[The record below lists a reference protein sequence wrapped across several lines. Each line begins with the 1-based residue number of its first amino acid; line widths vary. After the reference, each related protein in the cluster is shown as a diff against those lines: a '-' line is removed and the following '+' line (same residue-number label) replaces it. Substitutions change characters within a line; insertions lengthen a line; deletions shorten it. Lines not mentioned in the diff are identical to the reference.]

1 MQTKLDNLKEQIS
14 ISKQIDI
21 LMAQTLKLMDIIN
34 ENQKQVNDLKA
45 EQDKLKSAIKGQ
57 QTADQL
63 YNASEHM
70 SRNS

>member
-45 EQDKLKSAIKGQ
+45 DQDKLKSAIKGQ
-57 QTADQL
+57 QTAD
-63 YNASEHM
+63 NISEVA
-70 SRNS
+70 

>member
-1 MQTKLDNLKEQIS
+1 MQTLDNLKEQIS

-21 LMAQTLKLMDIIN
+21 LMAQTLKLMDIVN

-57 QTADQL
+57 QTADEL
-63 YNASEHM
+63 YTASEHM
-70 SRNS
+70 ARNS

>member
-21 LMAQTLKLMDIIN
+21 LMAQTLKLMDIIK

-45 EQDKLKSAIKGQ
+45 EQEKLKLMSSDDVKGGW
-57 QTADQL
+57 
-63 YNASEHM
+63 
-70 SRNS
+70 

>member
-21 LMAQTLKLMDIIN
+21 LMAQTLKLMDMVN
-34 ENQKQVNDLKA
+34 TNQAEVNHLKA
-45 EQDKLKSAIKGQ
+45 DQDKLKSAIKGQ
-57 QTADQL
+57 QTADEV

-70 SRNS
+70 ARNS

>member
-34 ENQKQVNDLKA
+34 SNQTEVNNLKV
-45 EQDKLKSAIKGQ
+45 EQDQLKMLIKKDGG
-57 QTADQL
+57 AV
-63 YNASEHM
+63 
-70 SRNS
+70 

>member
-21 LMAQTLKLMDIIN
+21 LMAQTLKLMDIVN

-45 EQDKLKSAIKGQ
+45 DQDKLKSAIKGQ
-57 QTADQL
+57 QTAE
-63 YNASEHM
+63 NISEVA
-70 SRNS
+70 